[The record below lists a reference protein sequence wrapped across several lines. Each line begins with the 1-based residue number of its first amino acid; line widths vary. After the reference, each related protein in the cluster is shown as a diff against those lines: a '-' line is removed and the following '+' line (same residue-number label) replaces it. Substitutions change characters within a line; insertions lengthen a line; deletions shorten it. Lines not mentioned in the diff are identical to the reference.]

1 MTNRNASPRKAG
13 TSGRYHHG
21 NLVEALIAATI
32 ALVEEKGVENVSVR
46 DVARKAGVSSGAP
59 FRHFASKTAL
69 LTAVAEQAISRLTA
83 AVADALAEAGER
95 SPLEELRA
103 IGRGYLRWAT
113 ENPTHFQIVSSRTLI
128 DFQSSARLVDENEAI
143 RMLMVD
149 LIDRARNCGELS
161 ADIDADDL
169 MVTLRGFAYG
179 LARLWIDGHYPEW
192 QVKRPP
198 EEQMVRSLDLFM
210 DRLRKDPGHARP
222 RADLDGDPG

>member
-1 MTNRNASPRKAG
+1 MTNRNASPREAG
-13 TSGRYHHG
+13 VSGRYHHG

-32 ALVEEKGVENVSVR
+32 ALIEEKGVENVSVR

-143 RMLMVD
+143 RLLMVD
-149 LIDRARNCGELS
+149 LIDRARACGELS

-169 MVTLRGFAYG
+169 MVTLRGLAYG

-192 QVKRPP
+192 QVRRSP

-210 DRLRKDPGHARP
+210 DRLRKDPGRARP
-222 RADLDGDPG
+222 RVDLDGDPG

>member
-1 MTNRNASPRKAG
+1 MTNRNASPREAG
-13 TSGRYHHG
+13 VSGRYHHG

-32 ALVEEKGVENVSVR
+32 ALIEEKGVENVSVR

-143 RMLMVD
+143 RLLMVD
-149 LIDRARNCGELS
+149 LIDRARACGELS

-169 MVTLRGFAYG
+169 MVTLRGLAYG

-192 QVKRPP
+192 QVRRPP

-210 DRLRKDPGHARP
+210 DRLRKDPRHARP
-222 RADLDGDPG
+222 RVDLDGDPG

>member
-1 MTNRNASPRKAG
+1 MTNRNAPPRDTAG
-13 TSGRYHHG
+13 SGRYHHG

-32 ALVEEKGVENVSVR
+32 SLIEEKGVENVSVR

-59 FRHFASKTAL
+59 FRHFANKTAL

-83 AVADALAEAGER
+83 AVADTLAEAGEP
-95 SPLEELRA
+95 SPLEKLRA
-103 IGRGYLRWAT
+103 IGHGYLRWAA

-128 DFQSSARLVDENEAI
+128 DFHSSARLVDENEAI
-143 RMLMVD
+143 RLLMVD
-149 LIDRARNCGELS
+149 LIDQARGCGELS

-169 MVTLRGFAYG
+169 MVTLRGLAYG

-192 QVKRPP
+192 QVRRPP

-210 DRLRKDPGHARP
+210 DRLREKSAAGKAPCHSGR
-222 RADLDGDPG
+222 

>member
-1 MTNRNASPRKAG
+1 MTNRNASPRQAG

-32 ALVEEKGVENVSVR
+32 ALIEEKGVENVSVR

-59 FRHFASKTAL
+59 FRHFASKSAL

-83 AVADALAEAGER
+83 TVAEALAEAGER

-143 RMLMVD
+143 RLLMVD

-192 QVKRPP
+192 QVRRPP
-198 EEQMVRSLDLFM
+198 QEQMVRSLDLFM
-210 DRLRKDPGHARP
+210 DRLRNDAGHAGPTANR
-222 RADLDGDPG
+222 DGNPG